1 MIAYQAPLKD
11 LKFVLYDLLH
21 YEQHYQNLSKS
32 SALTRDD
39 IDAIMVEA
47 AKFSQQVIAPLNR
60 VGDEQGCQWH
70 PEGGTGRMQASE
82 QEEPLDAA
90 YLQL

>member
-39 IDAIMVEA
+39 IDAIDICVPNNLHRDIAIAAAEAGKWVLCEKPLSMNVDEAVERIR
-47 AKFSQQVIAPLNR
+47 KGF
-60 VGDEQGCQWH
+60 
-70 PEGGTGRMQASE
+70 GG
-82 QEEPLDAA
+82 
-90 YLQL
+90 